1 MKIAWNTLKLR
12 RQRVSRR
19 QDIGPA
25 TIHSCRRHTVHLIVS
40 VLFSELSCI
49 LGNFFILLA
58 SLFLFMAPFVRHL
71 LLELGSI
78 STINAFF
85 VALSTYFRKLRII
98 LFFLKL
104 FILGDLR
111 LMSKLADLASA
122 NFYALGLIHHL
133 TALISGDGLR
143 ADSLGA
149 HRDIIFIEFV
159 IHSRSS

>member
-25 TIHSCRRHTVHLIVS
+25 TIHSCRRHTMHMIVS
-40 VLFSELSCI
+40 VLFAELSCI

-58 SLFLFMAPFVRHL
+58 SLFLFMAPFVLHL
-71 LLELGSI
+71 LLELGLI
-78 STINAFF
+78 STIDAFF
-85 VALSTYFRKLRII
+85 VAHSTYFRKLRII
-98 LFFLKL
+98 IFFLML

-111 LMSKLADLASA
+111 LMSQLADLASA
-122 NFYALGLIHHL
+122 NFSALGLFHHL

-143 ADSLGA
+143 TDSLGA

-159 IHSRSS
+159 IHSRGS

>member
-12 RQRVSRR
+12 RQRVSGR

-98 LFFLKL
+98 LSILKL